1 MKTYKS
7 KKDPTILIYSDGV
20 IDPKFKT
27 VSVTFPDGKVKI
39 LSSST
44 LTNQWEEIDKSS
56 HSILIP

>member
-7 KKDPTILIYSDGV
+7 RKNPKILIHSDGV

-27 VSVTFPDGKVKI
+27 VSVIFPDGKIKI

-44 LTNQWEEIDKSS
+44 LANQWEEVKE
-56 HSILIP
+56 

>member
-27 VSVTFPDGKVKI
+27 VSAIFPDGKIKI

-44 LTNQWEEIDKSS
+44 LANQWEEVEDSFL
-56 HSILIP
+56 ILTT